1 MERQVS
7 EQGFKKKQPNAN
19 PQANAPQKTV
29 KQEKKEDKSKSIEPE
44 KTIKPEDKNKTSN
57 LPQTKP
63 VEKVI
68 IKKEFAI
75 VQGKD
80 LPISYK
86 TSGAICR
93 FIKNKNPEKAME
105 LLELVKTQ
113 RMSIPVR
120 GEAAH
125 KRDQKKGYARG
136 KYPEKA
142 SKYFIKLLKSL
153 IANAK
158 TNNLDTEK
166 IIITIAKADK
176 ASNPI
181 RGTRL
186 SLGRKKFKRAHIFMK
201 VEEKK
206 DKNKAQIETKAHK
219 PKIKHTENKK

>member
-1 MERQVS
+1 MERQVA
-7 EQGFKKKQPNAN
+7 EQGYQKKDQSVVKQQKQN
-19 PQANAPQKTV
+19 PQV
-29 KQEKKEDKSKSIEPE
+29 KEKKEDKKIETE
-44 KTIKPEDKNKTSN
+44 KPKTEVKPIKP
-57 LPQTKP
+57 
-63 VEKVI
+63 I
-68 IKKEFAI
+68 IKKEFAT

-86 TSGAICR
+86 MAGAICR
-93 FIKNKNPEKAME
+93 FIKNKNPQKSIE
-105 LLELVKTQ
+105 LLELVKNQ

-125 KRDQKKGYARG
+125 KRDQKGGYSRG
-136 KYPEKA
+136 KYPTKSTEF
-142 SKYFIKLLKSL
+142 FIKLLKSL

-166 IIITIAKADK
+166 IIVTIAKADK

-186 SLGRKKFKRAHIFMK
+186 SLGRKKFKRAHVFIK

-206 DKNKAQIETKAHK
+206 QQE
-219 PKIKHTENKK
+219 KKK

>member
-1 MERQVS
+1 MERQVA
-7 EQGFKKKQPNAN
+7 EQGYPKKEQPVAKQ
-19 PQANAPQKTV
+19 QKQNLPA
-29 KQEKKEDKSKSIEPE
+29 KEKKEEKKETKIEEKSKVEEKKPE
-44 KTIKPEDKNKTSN
+44 KT
-57 LPQTKP
+57 
-63 VEKVI
+63 I
-68 IKKEFAI
+68 IKKEFA
-75 VQGKD
+75 VVYGKD
-80 LPISYK
+80 LPLSYK

-93 FIKNKNPEKAME
+93 FIKNKNPQKSIE
-105 LLELVKTQ
+105 LLELVIKQ

-125 KRDQKKGYARG
+125 KRDQKNGYARG

-142 SKYFIKLLKSL
+142 SKFFIKLLKSL

-176 ASNPI
+176 ASNPM

-186 SLGRKKFKRAHIFMK
+186 GFGRKKFKRAHIFMR

-206 DKNKAQIETKAHK
+206 DKKQE
-219 PKIKHTENKK
+219 EKKK